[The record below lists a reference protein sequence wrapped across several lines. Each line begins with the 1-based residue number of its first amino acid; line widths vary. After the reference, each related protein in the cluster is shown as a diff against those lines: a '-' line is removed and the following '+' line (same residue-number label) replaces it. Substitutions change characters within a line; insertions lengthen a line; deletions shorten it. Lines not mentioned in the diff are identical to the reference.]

1 MNEGGRPPRNQRRSA
16 AEDPTS
22 RTVRPDN
29 STNSTRPAKLS
40 DASPTRSGEAL
51 PRIRNRAGMT
61 GLSTS
66 TRRTGN
72 RSGIRCASSIVIN
85 PLRPDKANI
94 GSASRVASTGF
105 SASNVHSGADLP
117 TSRLRVVLPA

>member
-51 PRIRNRAGMT
+51 PRIRNRAGT
-61 GLSTS
+61 
-66 TRRTGN
+66 
-72 RSGIRCASSIVIN
+72 
-85 PLRPDKANI
+85 
-94 GSASRVASTGF
+94 
-105 SASNVHSGADLP
+105 ASNVHSGADLP